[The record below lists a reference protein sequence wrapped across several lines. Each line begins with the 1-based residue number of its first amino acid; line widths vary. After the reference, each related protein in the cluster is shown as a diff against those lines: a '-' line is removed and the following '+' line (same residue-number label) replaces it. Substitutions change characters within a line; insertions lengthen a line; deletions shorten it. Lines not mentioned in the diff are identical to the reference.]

1 MKDTVVSLD
10 RLRLACKECS
20 LSALCLPVGLSSD
33 EFSRLSSIMQTN
45 RIYHRGD
52 SLFRNTDPFSRLF
65 VVKSGSIKSF
75 TEHAET
81 GEQVLGFNL
90 PGEVVGLDGIA
101 EGYHLSSASA
111 METTACC
118 EIPFNQLEKLTAHI
132 PSLQH
137 HIYRL
142 FSKEIGHE
150 NQMLTLLGRFNAE
163 QRLAAF
169 LLSISTRLK
178 QRGLSATEFQL
189 SMSRS
194 EIGNYL
200 GLAVETISRLFRK
213 FQEQDLLEADR
224 KRVKLLDC
232 ARLSAMVEDKEGGC
246 VRHQLQDL

>member
-1 MKDTVVSLD
+1 MKNSVVSLD
-10 RLRLACKECS
+10 RLRLACRECS
-20 LSALCLPVGLSSD
+20 LSTLCLPLGLSAD
-33 EFSRLSSIMQTN
+33 DVNKLSSVIQTN

-52 SLFRNTDPFSRLF
+52 ILFRNTDAFAKLY
-65 VVKSGSIKSF
+65 VVKSGSVKSF

-81 GEQVLGFNL
+81 GEQILGFHL
-90 PGEVVGLDGIA
+90 PGEVVGLDGVA
-101 EGYHLSSASA
+101 TSFHQSSATA
-111 METTACC
+111 LETTACC
-118 EIPFNQLEKLTAHI
+118 EMPFSQLEKLTMQI

-137 HIYRL
+137 HLYRL
-142 FSKEIGHE
+142 FSKEIGQE

-169 LLSISTRLK
+169 HLSVSSRLN

-213 FQEQDLLEADR
+213 FQEQGLVKADR
-224 KRVKLLDC
+224 KRVKLLDHQ
-232 ARLSAMVEDKEGGC
+232 RLASMVDDNDSSEL
-246 VRHQLQDL
+246 RHRV

>member
-1 MKDTVVSLD
+1 MKETVISLEK
-10 RLRLACKECS
+10 LRQACKDCS
-20 LSALCLPVGLSSD
+20 LSVLCLPVGLSGED
-33 EFSRLSSIMQTN
+33 TGRLSAILQTN

-52 SLFRNTDPFSRLF
+52 MLFRHCDRFSKLY
-65 VVKSGSIKSF
+65 VVKSGSVKSF

-81 GEQVLGFNL
+81 GEQILGFHL

-101 EGYHLSSASA
+101 EDFHLSSAMA
-111 METTACC
+111 LETTACC
-118 EIPFNQLEKLTAHI
+118 EFPFNQLEKLTTHV

-137 HIYRL
+137 HVYRL
-142 FSKEIGHE
+142 MSKEIVHE

-169 LLSISTRLK
+169 LLSLSERARR
-178 QRGLSATEFQL
+178 RGLSSTEFQL

-213 FQEQDLLEADR
+213 FHEQGLVHADR
-224 KRVKLLDC
+224 KRVTLLDLT
-232 ARLSAMVEDKEGGC
+232 RLTAMIDDPEAVAL
-246 VRHQLQDL
+246 RSHL

>member
-1 MKDTVVSLD
+1 MKETVISLD
-10 RLRLACKECS
+10 RLRQACKECS
-20 LSALCLPVGLSSD
+20 LAMLCLPVGLSSED
-33 EFSRLSSIMQTN
+33 TNRLSAILQTN

-52 SLFRNTDPFSRLF
+52 MLFRHADRFAKLY
-65 VVKSGSIKSF
+65 VVKSGSVKSF

-81 GEQVLGFNL
+81 GEQILGFHL

-101 EGYHLSSASA
+101 EDAHLSSAMA
-111 METTACC
+111 LETTACC
-118 EIPFNQLEKLTAHI
+118 EIPFARLEKLTTHV

-142 FSKEIGHE
+142 MSKEIAHE
-150 NQMLTLLGRFNAE
+150 SQMLTLLGRFNAE

-169 LLSISTRLK
+169 LVSISGRAK

-213 FQEQDLLEADR
+213 FQEQGLVQADR
-224 KRVKLLDC
+224 KRVTLLDRD
-232 ARLSAMVEDKEGGC
+232 RLAAMIEDPEAVC
-246 VRHQLQDL
+246 LRNLL

>member
-1 MKDTVVSLD
+1 MIDTVVSLD

-20 LSALCLPVGLSSD
+20 LSALCLPVGLSNED
-33 EFSRLSSIMQTN
+33 VNRLSSIMQTN
-45 RIYHRGD
+45 RVYHRGD
-52 SLFRNTDPFSRLF
+52 MLFRAMDSFQKLY
-65 VVKSGSIKSF
+65 VVKSGSVKTF
-75 TEHAET
+75 NEHADT
-81 GEQVLGFNL
+81 GEQILGFHL

-101 EGYHLSSASA
+101 EEAHRSSAMA
-111 METTACC
+111 LETTACC
-118 EIPFNQLEKLTAHI
+118 EIPFAQLEKLTSHI

-142 FSKEIGHE
+142 MSKEIGLE
-150 NQMLTLLGRFNAE
+150 NQMLTLLGRFSAE

-169 LLSISTRLK
+169 LLSISARLK

-213 FQEQDLLEADR
+213 FHEQQLVAADR
-224 KRVKLLDC
+224 KKVKLLDC
-232 ARLSAMVEDKEGGC
+232 DRLSHLVED
-246 VRHQLQDL
+246 QDVSCLRQQI